1 MTLRPE
7 YRLGGEIVMRPGE
20 PAPDP
25 PLATNY
31 RRARHRQA
39 IRPTP
44 ARAAWLAVLEGKIAR
59 ARAEAAALV
68 RPCSRATGKRRER
81 LDRAI
86 RKRWEREDLA
96 AEAAK

>member
-1 MTLRPE
+1 MTP
-7 YRLGGEIVMRPGE
+7 RPGE
-20 PAPDP
+20 PVHDH
-25 PLATNY
+25 PLAPSPQNPLAANY

-44 ARAAWLAVLEGKIAR
+44 ERAAWLAVIEGKIAR
-59 ARAEAAALV
+59 ARAEAEALLD
-68 RPCSRATGKRRER
+68 PCSRATGKRRER

-96 AEAAK
+96 PEALR